1 MKTEKKTQKE
11 QWKQAA
17 AMNLSALAVTLV
29 YMAFLVRTGIFC
41 PIRHFTGIPCAGCGM
56 SRALGCL
63 LRLDMAGSLRNNPAL
78 LPCVTA
84 AFVLL
89 NRETVL
95 FSKWDTR
102 VKDAVIA
109 VGFGI
114 TLVTYAVRMLF
125 FEIP

>member
-1 MKTEKKTQKE
+1 MQEKNRKE

-17 AMNLSALAVTLV
+17 AINLTALAATLG
-29 YMAFLVRTGIFC
+29 YMVFMVSTGIFC

-78 LPCVTA
+78 LPCVA
-84 AFVLL
+84 AVFFLV

-95 FSKWDTR
+95 LAGLSAK
-102 VKDAVIA
+102 VKDTVIG
-109 VGFGI
+109 VGFAL
-114 TLVTYAVRMLF
+114 TLAVYLVRLFF